1 MEEIKEKAAKRV
13 LVKEEWT
20 RQFAEYRTPF
30 TGSDVQDIHIAKR
43 AGRYI
48 SIAFVRM
55 AEGGTMITIMNRDK
69 NMDTQ
74 EIAVDFQLTKTVS
87 FGQTFALAKENK
99 IVFWKPDS
107 IIAEDGFFQ
116 PCQVMANIMDVTYDT
131 SNPSYIYALTD
142 ANTLV

>member
-20 RQFAEYRTPF
+20 RQFTEYRTPF
-30 TGSDVQDIHIAKR
+30 TGQDVQDIHIAKR

-74 EIAVDFQLTKTVS
+74 EIAVDF
-87 FGQTFALAKENK
+87 
-99 IVFWKPDS
+99 
-107 IIAEDGFFQ
+107 
-116 PCQVMANIMDVTYDT
+116 
-131 SNPSYIYALTD
+131 
-142 ANTLV
+142 